1 MSDPS
6 PMPRAIA
13 RTLAGVVLAAA
24 TVLASAGAMA
34 ASAGA
39 AGDDA
44 ALRDLSVQWMQAIA
58 AKDRPTLE
66 RLMAPEYVLRGA
78 GDPPADGVPRAE
90 WIGNAI
96 GKDWSDFHYDN
107 MVVQLDGDRATVASK
122 LRFRIAPIPFEL
134 DAGVVDTWARRDGRW
149 QVTGRYLGESRFSAR
164 VEFVKGFLA
173 ALALLGAF
181 ALVRR
186 WRRRRAR

>member
-1 MSDPS
+1 ML
-6 PMPRAIA
+6 A
-13 RTLAGVVLAAA
+13 RWMLAAA
-24 TVLASAGAMA
+24 AVLASA
-34 ASAGA
+34 SAGA
-39 AGDDA
+39 TAASDASAGDDA
-44 ALRDLSVQWMQAIA
+44 TLRALSAQWMQAIA

-78 GDPPADGVPRAE
+78 GDPSSDGVARGE
-90 WIGNAI
+90 WIGNAV
-96 GKDWSDFHYDN
+96 GKDWSDFAYDN
-107 MVVQLDGDRATVASK
+107 MIVRVDGDHATVASK

-134 DAGVVDTWARRDGRW
+134 DSGVVDTWARRDGRW

-173 ALALLGAF
+173 ALALVGAF